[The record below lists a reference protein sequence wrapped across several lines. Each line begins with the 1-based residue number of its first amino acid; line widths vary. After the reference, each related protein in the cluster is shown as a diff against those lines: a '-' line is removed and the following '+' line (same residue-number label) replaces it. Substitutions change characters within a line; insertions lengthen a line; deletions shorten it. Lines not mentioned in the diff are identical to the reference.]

1 MDILSI
7 ILIMGAYLLGSI
19 PAGLW
24 VAKSL
29 RGIDP
34 RQSGSGNV
42 GATNVLRV
50 AGKKEAA
57 LTLAA
62 DILKGFLP
70 VMMAQFLKIEPRL
83 VLFVGFSAIL
93 GHVFPVFLRFK
104 GGKGVAVSLG
114 VFFGIAPVIALLA
127 LMIWLGAVYGWRY
140 SSVGALAAFGALPLL
155 TLWLKPT
162 LDFMIFSLLLS
173 ALVYFRHRD
182 NIRRLLQGTE
192 KRAIRS

>member
-1 MDILSI
+1 
-7 ILIMGAYLLGSI
+7 MGAYLLGSI